1 MRSAQPGHP
10 EVNVMTR
17 TSTVLILALMSS
29 ILTPVVVSAT
39 GAQADKPAAPVQQ
52 IAQVQLAQA
61 ETAVPSV
68 ATAVVAAP
76 ETPTCTR
83 RIKVV
88 YAGYG
93 EARADACAVAA
104 DTRR

>member
-1 MRSAQPGHP
+1 
-10 EVNVMTR
+10 MTR
-17 TSTVLILALMSS
+17 TSTVLILALLSS

-39 GAQADKPAAPVQQ
+39 GAKADKPTAPVQQ
-52 IAQVQLAQA
+52 IAQA

-68 ATAVVAAP
+68 AAAIVAAP

-93 EARADACAVAA
+93 EARADACAATA